1 MYTYIYVKLQLGLG
15 GFRFLAAAPVFHHTN
30 PNGSTG
36 PSEPVVYARLGR
48 IGNAMEVQK
57 VSMFPPKS
65 NRFGTFLTP
74 PFAIPR
80 NSRPAQTS
88 STGSRWHR
96 HVYRRSWVL
105 NQCQHHRS
113 SFVSVSEEMTA
124 SSLDF
129 SSMDPFQ
136 ILDQAVAQTQ
146 HGWYSKYLSHPSIQ
160 PSNHRKNRCWWVIYK
175 HHLQAI
181 QVPEILFG
189 TQYDIPVDGW
199 HLGCIKHD
207 KTL

>member
-1 MYTYIYVKLQLGLG
+1 MQWK
-15 GFRFLAAAPVFHHTN
+15 
-30 PNGSTG
+30 SK
-36 PSEPVVYARLGR
+36 
-48 IGNAMEVQK
+48 K